1 MADYWISDDWKV
13 KVQTLEHYLASTS
26 KRGMRDHTVHV
37 DVNEWGDAQF
47 SIHPAGDESQRV
59 DYKALD
65 NRVYPAD
72 PAFGPPYREA
82 LICFMRTKYGFQLAE
97 LSAFAARVNTLD
109 ELYSAVRREDQDCI
123 KQAMGAL
130 REQDEES
137 GWEDDER

>member
-13 KVQTLEHYLASTS
+13 KVETLEHYLASTS
-26 KRGMRDHTVHV
+26 KRGMRDHTVHA

-47 SIHPAGDESQRV
+47 SIHPAGYESQRV

-72 PAFGPPYREA
+72 PAFGPPHRERM
-82 LICFMRTKYGFQLAE
+82 ICYMRTKDGFRLAE
-97 LSAFAARVNTLD
+97 MSTFTARVNSLD
-109 ELYSAVRREDQDCI
+109 DLYSAVRREDQDGI
-123 KQAMGAL
+123 KQAMEAL

-137 GWEDDER
+137 GWEDDE